1 MAKKSS
7 KKSKNRGGG
16 VRDLVEGGQQL
27 IWGAQGRAEDAAK
40 RLQKTMQETVA
51 SAEKRYNVELKNL
64 QGRLR
69 DLNTSMGGLE
79 RSYRAMEKRVTKQIE
94 TVSGRAVRASD
105 LDNRI
110 RTLEAEILRATG
122 LGPSTARTARRAATG
137 AKRARK
143 RTGAASTARRSTS
156 TTRRSATAR
165 TTAARKTAARKPAAR
180 KTAARKPAA
189 RKTAA
194 SKPSARRR
202 TSARRAPARPAAA
215 ATTTPTTGGSAS

>member
-165 TTAARKTAARKPAAR
+165 TTAARKTAGRKPAAR

-202 TSARRAPARPAAA
+202 TTARRAPARPAAA

>member
-143 RTGAASTARRSTS
+143 RTRAASTARRSTS

>member
-143 RTGAASTARRSTS
+143 RTRAASTARRSTS

-165 TTAARKTAARKPAAR
+165 TTAARKTAGRKPAAR

>member
-7 KKSKNRGGG
+7 KKSRNRGGG

-94 TVSGRAVRASD
+94 TVSGRAVKASD

-122 LGPSTARTARRAATG
+122 LGPSSARTARRAATG

-143 RTGAASTARRSTS
+143 RTRAASTARRSTS
-156 TTRRSATAR
+156 TRRRSATAR

-215 ATTTPTTGGSAS
+215 ATTTPTTGGCAS

>member
-51 SAEKRYNVELKNL
+51 SAEKRFNVELKNL

-122 LGPSTARTARRAATG
+122 LGPSPARTAPRAATG

-143 RTGAASTARRSTS
+143 RTRAASTARRSTS

-202 TSARRAPARPAAA
+202 TTARRAPARPAAA

>member
-51 SAEKRYNVELKNL
+51 SAEKRFNVELKNL

-122 LGPSTARTARRAATG
+122 LGPSPARTAPRAATG

-143 RTGAASTARRSTS
+143 RTRAASTARRSTS

>member
-16 VRDLVEGGQQL
+16 VRDLVEGGHQL

-51 SAEKRYNVELKNL
+51 SAEKRFNVELKNL

-122 LGPSTARTARRAATG
+122 LGPSPARTAPRAATG

-143 RTGAASTARRSTS
+143 RTRAASTARRSTS

-165 TTAARKTAARKPAAR
+165 TTAARKTAGRKPAAR

>member
-94 TVSGRAVRASD
+94 TVSGRAVKASD

-143 RTGAASTARRSTS
+143 RTRAASTARRSTS

>member
-7 KKSKNRGGG
+7 KKSKNRGGS

-94 TVSGRAVRASD
+94 TVSGRALKASD

-143 RTGAASTARRSTS
+143 RTRAASTARRSTS

-165 TTAARKTAARKPAAR
+165 TTAARKLAAAK
-180 KTAARKPAA
+180 KPAA

>member
-51 SAEKRYNVELKNL
+51 SAEKRFNVELKNL

-143 RTGAASTARRSTS
+143 RTRAASTARRSTS